1 MPRSFGRRGCREM
14 WCGWRITMDVRIA
27 PGIEDRLSRAW
38 DSSEAHLEITVV
50 SYHLTHS
57 GRGQELSFK
66 SKVLSLHGTGL

>member
-1 MPRSFGRRGCREM
+1 
-14 WCGWRITMDVRIA
+14 MDVRIA